1 MSLEKQLQKSI
12 DALKSDENV
21 VKYLSDV
28 QYEKTGDSDN
38 VNLYYNIVGK

>member
-28 QYEKTGDSDN
+28 QYEKTGILIMSICITT
-38 VNLYYNIVGK
+38 L